1 MNFDI
6 SFLKYIFLPI
16 TYDSYVEVNQEELVW
31 FLNSYIIYI
40 VFTIAG
46 AICLYFA
53 LKLAKKRQLLY
64 NSIDSKT
71 LDLTIFSNIKLKRN
85 QCFFENLIVSFF
97 MIFGCLFIFNFIY
110 NKINIT
116 NKLEQQFNITND
128 FYKQTKFDRY
138 SFLQIYSCS
147 QKIELI
153 DTLTCKRIIAKYKSE
168 RKSEKQELLRE
179 TSDEKLKQQIDKR
192 LNIFKN
198 DN

>member
-1 MNFDI
+1 MKFDI
-6 SFLKYIFLPI
+6 SFLKYIFLPS
-16 TYDSYVEVNQEELVW
+16 TYDSAIEVKQEELVW

-40 VFTIAG
+40 VFVIVG
-46 AICLYFA
+46 AICLHFA
-53 LKLAKKRQLLY
+53 LKLAKKRQLRY

-71 LDLTIFSNIKLKRN
+71 FDLTIFSNIKLKRN
-85 QCFFENLIVSFF
+85 QCCFENLIVSFF

-153 DTLTCKRIIAKYKSE
+153 DTLTCKRIIDKYKSE
-168 RKSEKQELLRE
+168 RKNEKLELIRE

-192 LNIFKN
+192 LNILKN

>member
-1 MNFDI
+1 MFFEN
-6 SFLKYIFLPI
+6 L
-16 TYDSYVEVNQEELVW
+16 
-31 FLNSYIIYI
+31 I
-40 VFTIAG
+40 V
-46 AICLYFA
+46 
-53 LKLAKKRQLLY
+53 
-64 NSIDSKT
+64 S
-71 LDLTIFSNIKLKRN
+71 
-85 QCFFENLIVSFF
+85 FFENLIVSFF

-153 DTLTCKRIIAKYKSE
+153 DTLTCKRIIDKYKSE
-168 RKSEKQELLRE
+168 RKSEKQELLGE
-179 TSDEKLKQQIDKR
+179 TSDEKLKQQIDKH
-192 LNIFKN
+192 LNIFKS